1 MIGKKPKYLSYK
13 KGSKLDPGDYHP
25 ISLLPVISKLL
36 ERIVYNQI
44 YNYLTNTEQLT
55 QEQSG
60 FRKYHSTQ
68 TSLHKLKENF
78 SSNIQDL
85 KIVGMLA
92 LELRKT
98 FDTVNHKI
106 LLEKLQHYG
115 ISGISLN
122 C

>member
-13 KGSKLDPGDYHP
+13 KGSKFDPGDYRP
-25 ISLLPVISKLL
+25 ISLIPVISKLL

-68 TSLHKLKENF
+68 TSLHKLKENL